1 VSDEQQP
8 APRGWFGGGLTVG
21 RFFGV
26 PILLTPSFF
35 VIAAL
40 ITFTLGPVVEDET
53 PARGVAAYG
62 VGLVFVL
69 LLYGSVLVH
78 ELSHS
83 VVARAFGLPVRR
95 IVIQFLGGVSE
106 IVREPDT
113 AGREYLVAIAG
124 PLMSVFLA
132 GVGGA
137 IFSALTRHTVWWF
150 VAVEFTISNG
160 IVAGFNLLPGLP
172 LDGGRVL
179 RAGLWRVLG
188 DKLRGTMAAAYI
200 GRALAVP
207 IALAP
212 LIGEAFGYLRSS
224 PISIIYFLLIALFM
238 YQGASQALAQAKVG
252 AVLPTLDIRRL
263 TRRALSVTA
272 DLPLAEAVRRAQEA
286 GARALVIVDGRG
298 QPDALVNE
306 AAVAAMPAERQP
318 WVPVSSLARRIE
330 QAFILRTDVAGE
342 RLLETIRDHPASEY
356 LVVEPSGAVYGVLA
370 QADVA
375 GALQGAQRRTPAA
388 RTA

>member
-1 VSDEQQP
+1 MAEQRRP
-8 APRGWFGGGLTVG
+8 APQGWFAGGVTVG

-40 ITFTLGPVVEDET
+40 ITVTLGPFVERNVPSVT
-53 PARGVAAYG
+53 GAAAYA
-62 VGLVFVL
+62 VALVFVL

-83 VVARAFGLPVRR
+83 VVARAFGLPIRR

-106 IVREPDT
+106 ISREPET

-124 PLMSVFLA
+124 PLTSIFLA
-132 GVGGA
+132 GVGAVFWRTLPDGT
-137 IFSALTRHTVWWF
+137 IGQF
-150 VAVEFTISNG
+150 VAFEFAISNG

-179 RAGLWRVLG
+179 RAGLWRILG
-188 DKLRGTMAAAYI
+188 DKVRGTVAAAQV

-207 IALAP
+207 IAVAP
-212 LIGEAFGYLRSS
+212 FIGELLGYGRTST
-224 PISIIYFLLIALFM
+224 ISIIYFLLIALFIF
-238 YQGASQALAQAKVG
+238 QVASQALAQAKVG
-252 AVLPTLDIRRL
+252 AVVPTLDIRRL
-263 TRRALSVTA
+263 TRRALSVTG

-306 AAVAAMPAERQP
+306 AAVAAVPAERQP
-318 WVPVSSLARRIE
+318 WMPVSSQARRLDPE
-330 QAFILRTDVAGE
+330 LVLRSDAGGE
-342 RLLETIRDHPASEY
+342 RLLDTIREHPASEY
-356 LVVEPSGAVYGVLA
+356 LVVEPTGAVYGVLA
-370 QADVA
+370 QSDVA
-375 GALQGAQRRTPAA
+375 SALQGARS
-388 RTA
+388 